1 VAIAE
6 RFTYTFPN
14 STHDNPGWL
23 SPSQITEFLRCGYC
37 YKLNRIDHVARPLGI
52 NLPIGSAVHKA
63 VEHARL
69 AVQGGETHWAP
80 NTDVAADWFDQEV
93 AQPVDEEG
101 HPLDVLEID
110 LGSKFDSLGK
120 AKDAAVALAKFAV
133 PEILKLDKLRG
144 KVLAVEFN
152 LSMLESP
159 YPFAVQGRLDALY
172 GDWLETVKPE
182 DASIMADLKTASRM
196 APPDE
201 YVALAQSI
209 YEEFWHHR
217 KRPLAVIADV
227 VSKTKNPEVQT
238 FPLHIDDYGR
248 NLVHQT
254 VLEVAD
260 DISAGRF
267 RMRPNFLCPY
277 IHGLPEFQVAVSGF
291 QGSDSIDY

>member
-1 VAIAE
+1 VVTAE
-6 RFTYTFPN
+6 RTKYTFAN
-14 STHDNPGWL
+14 TTETEPGWL
-23 SPSQITEFLRCGYC
+23 SPSSIIEYMRCGYC
-37 YKLNRIDHVARPLGI
+37 WKLNRIDHMARPLGI

-63 VEHARL
+63 VEQARL
-69 AVQGGETHWAP
+69 SVADGKTHWAP
-80 NTDVAADWFDQEV
+80 NSDVAADWFDQEV

-101 HPLDVLEID
+101 QPLDVLEID
-110 LGSKFDSLGK
+110 LGSKYDSLGK

-144 KVLAVEFN
+144 KILAVEFN

-172 GDWLETVKPE
+172 ADWLTETKPE
-182 DASIMADLKTASRM
+182 DATIMADLKTASRQ
-196 APPDE
+196 AAPDE

-217 KRPLAVIADV
+217 NRPLAVLADV
-227 VSKTKNPEVQT
+227 VSKTKNPDVVT
-238 FPLHIDDYGR
+238 YPLSIDDYGR

-254 VLEVAD
+254 VLEVAE
-260 DISAGRF
+260 DISSGRF

>member
-1 VAIAE
+1 MIAE
-6 RFTYTFPN
+6 RTKYEFPN
-14 STHDNPGWL
+14 TDEVRGEPGWL
-23 SPSQITEFLRCGYC
+23 SPSSITEFLRCGYC

-52 NLPIGSAVHKA
+52 NLPIGSAVHKS
-63 VEHARL
+63 VEQARL
-69 AVQGGETHWAP
+69 SVIEGKTHWAP
-80 NTDVAADWFDQEV
+80 NSDVAADWFDQEV
-93 AQPVDEEG
+93 AQPLDPETGEA
-101 HPLDVLEID
+101 LDVLEID

-133 PEILKLDKLRG
+133 PEILKLDKQRG
-144 KVLAVEFN
+144 KIVAVEFN

-172 GDWLETVKPE
+172 ADWLTETKPE
-182 DASIMADLKTASRM
+182 DATIMADLKTASRQ
-196 APPDE
+196 AAPDE
-201 YVALAQSI
+201 YTAIAQSV
-209 YEEFWHHR
+209 YEEFYFHR
-217 KRPLAVIADV
+217 TRPLAVLVDV
-227 VSKTKNPEVQT
+227 VSKTKNPDVVT
-238 FPLHIDDYGR
+238 YPLSIDDYGR

-291 QGSDSIDY
+291 PEE